1 MESPT
6 VLMTYQKSHAI
17 RGDVPVSAL
26 GGKALALVMGILHCG
41 QAELKQYVSGPY
53 FMTQTAPVGLVPL
66 LIKRKAPV
74 SSKAMDPSSFGSMSI
89 FWLVLIQF
97 RLGPIP
103 ALLEDDDSPPPFISF
118 WKDPRPLFIVM
129 VDLLVVTPSRE
140 YAFVVTNKDT
150 AIRIAVESFM
160 MMIVF
165 KGRYELGRNFV
176 SVIRLWFGINS
187 FCLGETDLFGL

>member
-1 MESPT
+1 
-6 VLMTYQKSHAI
+6 LTYQKSHEI
-17 RGDVPVSAL
+17 RGDFPVSAL
-26 GGKALALVMGILHCG
+26 GGKALALVMGILHRG
-41 QAELKQYVSGPY
+41 QAELKQYISGPY

-66 LIKRKAPV
+66 LTKRKAPV
-74 SSKAMDPSSFGSMSI
+74 SSRAMDASSFGSMST

-118 WKDPRPLFIVM
+118 LKDRPFFIVM
-129 VDLLVVTPSRE
+129 VDLLVVTPSGE
-140 YAFVVTNKDT
+140 YAFVVTSKDT
-150 AIRIAVESFM
+150 AIRIAAESFM

-165 KGRYELGRNFV
+165 KGRYELARNFI

-187 FCLGETDLFGL
+187 FCLDGTDLLFMSQSSWSC

>member
-1 MESPT
+1 
-6 VLMTYQKSHAI
+6 
-17 RGDVPVSAL
+17 
-26 GGKALALVMGILHCG
+26 MGILHRG
-41 QAELKQYVSGPY
+41 QAELKQYISGPY

-66 LIKRKAPV
+66 LTKRKAPV
-74 SSKAMDPSSFGSMSI
+74 SSRAMDASSFGSMST

-118 WKDPRPLFIVM
+118 LKDRPFFIVM
-129 VDLLVVTPSRE
+129 VDLLVVTPSGE
-140 YAFVVTNKDT
+140 YAFVVTSKDT
-150 AIRIAVESFM
+150 AIRIAAESFM

-165 KGRYELGRNFV
+165 KGRYELARNFI

-187 FCLGETDLFGL
+187 FCLDGTDLLVYESVIMVVLIACYLVRLIL